1 MVTESYAGVKSQRH
15 PLEALL
21 VLTTCESRKRDTF
34 SQGTAR
40 QQPLTERQLPKGPA
54 WDAQDF
60 ICILISGIQLTA
72 RVVSAKY
79 RWPTEGPQVELPRA
93 G

>member
-1 MVTESYAGVKSQRH
+1 M
-15 PLEALL
+15 EALL